1 MTTLANLE
9 KQIDQLTK
17 KAAALRQSERA
28 AAIKSARELVSRFDL
43 TAQDI
48 GLASAKGRRGA
59 NVARERKA
67 AGVLKYR
74 DPQSGKTWTG
84 HGKPP
89 KWIAGVADRGP
100 FLIEGQ
106 GGAVAA
112 GEASAVKAN
121 ETNKKASPKRAAQV
135 KPVASAN
142 TASVAK
148 KISRAKKT
156 AKQPETSAKR
166 AGTASQAGRSA
177 AKKAAQ
183 PETADMVS
191 EATTPAETA

>member
-9 KQIDQLTK
+9 KQIEQLTK
-17 KAAALRQSERA
+17 KAAALRESERVA
-28 AAIKSARELVSRFDL
+28 AVKSARELVSRFGL
-43 TAQDI
+43 TAQDL
-48 GLASAKGRRGA
+48 GLAGVKGRRGA
-59 NVARERKA
+59 KVVRERKA

-106 GGAVAA
+106 GGAVTA
-112 GEASAVKAN
+112 GEASAVKVT
-121 ETNKKASPKRAAQV
+121 EPNKKASPKKAVRV
-135 KPVASAN
+135 KPAASAKA
-142 TASVAK
+142 ASVAK
-148 KISRAKKT
+148 KISRAMKT
-156 AKQPETSAKR
+156 GKQPETSAKR
-166 AGTASQAGRSA
+166 AGTSSQAGKSA

-183 PETADMVS
+183 PKTADMVS
-191 EATTPAETA
+191 EATASTEAV

>member
-9 KQIDQLTK
+9 KQIEQLTK
-17 KAAALRQSERA
+17 KAAALRESERVA
-28 AAIKSARELVSRFDL
+28 AVKSARELVSRFGL
-43 TAQDI
+43 TAQDL
-48 GLASAKGRRGA
+48 GLAGAKGRRGA

-106 GGAVAA
+106 GRAVAA
-112 GEASAVKAN
+112 GEASAVKVT
-121 ETNKKASPKRAAQV
+121 EPNKKASPKKAVRV
-135 KPVASAN
+135 KPAASAKA
-142 TASVAK
+142 ASVAK
-148 KISRAKKT
+148 TISRAKKT
-156 AKQPETSAKR
+156 AKQPDTSAKR
-166 AGTASQAGRSA
+166 AGTSSRAGKSA
-177 AKKAAQ
+177 AKK
-183 PETADMVS
+183 
-191 EATTPAETA
+191 

>member
-9 KQIDQLTK
+9 KQIEQLTK
-17 KAAALRQSERA
+17 KAAALRESERVA
-28 AAIKSARELVSRFDL
+28 AVKSARELVSRFGL
-43 TAQDI
+43 TAQDL
-48 GLASAKGRRGA
+48 GLAGAKGRRGA
-59 NVARERKA
+59 KVVRERKA

-106 GGAVAA
+106 GRAVAA
-112 GEASAVKAN
+112 GEASAVKVT
-121 ETNKKASPKRAAQV
+121 EPNKNASPKKAAQV
-135 KPVASAN
+135 KPAASAKA
-142 TASVAK
+142 ASVAK
-148 KISRAKKT
+148 TISRAKKT
-156 AKQPETSAKR
+156 AKQPDTSAKR
-166 AGTASQAGRSA
+166 AGTSSRAGKSA

-183 PETADMVS
+183 PRTTDMVS
-191 EATTPAETA
+191 EATAPAEAA